1 MMTHSHYSAQCEMY
15 NLIISVMLALR
26 QACPPSSSENTTQAQ
41 APICSLTYAIQH
53 AYRTLL
59 HPSSSPQLRHPM
71 LSVVD
76 GTSGQPHP
84 AKQLTKS
91 THRHKHKSNSKLI
104 MCVGF
109 TGSSWRR
116 QQVLPRR
123 TTFAN
128 PARTQCSKSAS
139 CK

>member
-1 MMTHSHYSAQCEMY
+1 MMTHSHYSAQCDMY
-15 NLIISVMLALR
+15 NLIRSVMLALR

-84 AKQLTKS
+84 AKQLTKVHTQTQTQVKLKTYHGCGFHRLELAQAAGATKAHRICKPS
-91 THRHKHKSNSKLI
+91 TST
-104 MCVGF
+104 V
-109 TGSSWRR
+109 
-116 QQVLPRR
+116 Q
-123 TTFAN
+123 
-128 PARTQCSKSAS
+128 
-139 CK
+139 